1 MNRKV
6 VRILLIGLTLIWM
19 GLIFY
24 FSNQNGTKSA
34 LLSRDVT
41 RIVLKIFYPD
51 YMQLNKSEQT
61 ALLKSV
67 GLVIRKLAHYGEYV
81 LLALFLY
88 VSISIFTKNQ
98 RIRYCLVFVFGVVY
112 AYFDEIHQYFVAGRA
127 FMIQDICIDLAGIG
141 SAILLIYG
149 IRKLKQ
155 KKKR

>member
-6 VRILLIGLTLIWM
+6 FRILLIGLTLIWM

-34 LLSRDVT
+34 LLSRDIT
-41 RIVLKIFYPD
+41 RNILKIVYPD
-51 YMQLNKSEQT
+51 YMQLDKSEQT

-67 GLVIRKLAHYGEYV
+67 GLVVRKLAHYGEYI

-88 VSISIFTKNQ
+88 ISISVFTKNQ
-98 RIRYCLVFVFGVVY
+98 RIRYCLVFVFGMLY
-112 AYFDEIHQYFVAGRA
+112 ACFDEIHQYFVAGRA
-127 FMIQDICIDLAGIG
+127 FMIQDILIDLVGIS
-141 SAILLIYG
+141 SALLLIFG

-155 KKKR
+155 KKR